1 MQGLRYI
8 RYCDVE
14 TENTNQHT
22 EDCDEAYIG
31 PLPNRVTIVWSS
43 AVKFSVVQLLLRI
56 LFACM
61 DTWDFT
67 MFIFDNPYMVL
78 ITTRCVQSFIIWSLK
93 VYDSGSIEFLG
104 THRSVYCITTKMS
117 AIKIKKTVWRHL
129 RISIMHFHLSICITS
144 FEVIYAGRIKKRTP
158 INFNQQCAF
167 HIHH

>member
-1 MQGLRYI
+1 M
-8 RYCDVE
+8 E

-104 THRSVYCITTKMS
+104 THRSVYQLNSSMQILTLHWQSLWNCLLQCTLMS
-117 AIKIKKTVWRHL
+117 FLVFSQH
-129 RISIMHFHLSICITS
+129 SLSNDVVPSLGLGGWIFIL
-144 FEVIYAGRIKKRTP
+144 EYENNRPYTP
-158 INFNQQCAF
+158 RRRWILL
-167 HIHH
+167 